1 MTMTHRGRKIV
12 QRSRRG
18 GKTEDVRKEVK
29 AAIERGEQVYLT
41 DAPKTGDDGGDGEYS
56 REEK

>member
-1 MTMTHRGRKIV
+1 MTHRGRKIV

-18 GKTEDVRKEVK
+18 GKTEEVRKEVK

-41 DAPKTGDDGGDGEYS
+41 DAPKTGDDGGDGESS